1 MIIHSIKVTNF
12 KSIYGTHTFN
22 FDELGGLIKLS
33 GDIGTGKTTLAE
45 ALLYALYG
53 NVKEQKIYQLISW
66 NTNMCETELLLTSN
80 NHEVKITRSTG
91 APLIV
96 EIDGKL
102 LSGSSKKDIQEILE
116 TEVYDV
122 PKMAIL
128 KMCLISFN
136 AFNSLASMSASET
149 KQFLDDV
156 FGFKL
161 FTEYNNEIN
170 IERKQMTNERT
181 KLEAV
186 YNDTLSQIESLK
198 KKKELQIKELQNELN
213 IGEHIEKK
221 NAIIEEGKQFKI
233 KANDLE
239 NKCQQERKSFDD
251 KIKDLNKLMTQ
262 EITLGKEARKQYETF
277 KSGIC
282 PTCGQQISGDVV
294 NNYKENLDHHVNE
307 YKKYENELNTTKNE
321 RDYIVNNYNSKISE
335 LNSKMSNLR
344 SQINEIDKTIAIYD
358 NGQKLIKENFDDLI
372 VDNEVKAKELKIK
385 IDHCEKEIGEWNEM
399 NDLFSKTLRYN
410 LLDTLI
416 PHINKSINFFI
427 SKLNQTYVVKYDKEF
442 KTHIFVE
449 GFDKEISYN
458 NLSTGQRKSLD
469 IAIIFGILKNIIAN
483 VDFNILFLDELFS
496 NMDANTRN
504 IMLGLLNE
512 TMTKGKSVFV
522 VNHAEMSDD
531 FFTHKIRVTL
541 ANKKITSNIKGVGDV
556 VMKESVYNKIF

>member
-1 MIIHSIKVTNF
+1 MIIHSIKITNF
-12 KSIYGTHTFN
+12 KSIYGTHTFD

-66 NTNMCETELLLTSN
+66 NTNMCETELTLTSN
-80 NHEVKITRSTG
+80 NHKVKITRSTG

-221 NAIIEEGKQFKI
+221 NAIIEEGKHFKI
-233 KANDLE
+233 EVSDLE

-251 KIKDLNKLMTQ
+251 KIKELNKLMTQ

-307 YKKYENELNTTKNE
+307 YKKYENELNTTKKE
-321 RDYIVNNYNSKISE
+321 RDYIVSNYNSKISE

-512 TMTKGKSVFV
+512 TMAKGKSVFV

-531 FFTHKIRVTL
+531 FFTHKIRVSL

-556 VMKESVYNKIF
+556 VMKESIYNKIF